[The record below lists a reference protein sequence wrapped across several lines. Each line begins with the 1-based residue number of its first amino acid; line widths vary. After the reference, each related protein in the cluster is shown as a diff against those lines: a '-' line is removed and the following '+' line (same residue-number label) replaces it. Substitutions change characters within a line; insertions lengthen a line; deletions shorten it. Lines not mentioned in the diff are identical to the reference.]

1 LIGEIKR
8 TIVAAQNQLG
18 GRRVETIILFGDERK
33 LPEIEA
39 SWKNDLQ
46 MEVQV
51 LNPFSLV
58 DVSESLQRAPVALPG
73 AFAPLLGLLAE
84 ETAGR
89 PHTIDFLHPRRR
101 PPPVNHNRLY
111 MAIGGCVGAV
121 ALCLFLLAYWNLWT
135 LSSEALQLQREL
147 LRQTKL
153 VDQGKAVR
161 TRAAEL
167 DKFSAADVN
176 WLDELE
182 RLSQRFPPADQ
193 ARVEDLLA
201 QVKQTQGGGS
211 LIVQG
216 VADHADTISEME
228 AALRDEGH
236 TVQGS
241 GGKHDPRATDLTL
254 RYREE
259 ILVHGPDG
267 APAGGPGGR
276 TTPAVSRM
284 MKGGT
289 K

>member
-1 LIGEIKR
+1 
-8 TIVAAQNQLG
+8 
-18 GRRVETIILFGDERK
+18 
-33 LPEIEA
+33 
-39 SWKNDLQ
+39 
-46 MEVQV
+46 
-51 LNPFSLV
+51 
-58 DVSESLQRAPVALPG
+58 
-73 AFAPLLGLLAE
+73 
-84 ETAGR
+84 
-89 PHTIDFLHPRRR
+89 
-101 PPPVNHNRLY
+101 
-111 MAIGGCVGAV
+111 
-121 ALCLFLLAYWNLWT
+121 
-135 LSSEALQLQREL
+135 
-147 LRQTKL
+147 
-153 VDQGKAVR
+153 
-161 TRAAEL
+161 
-167 DKFSAADVN
+167 
-176 WLDELE
+176 
-182 RLSQRFPPADQ
+182 
-193 ARVEDLLA
+193 VEDLLA